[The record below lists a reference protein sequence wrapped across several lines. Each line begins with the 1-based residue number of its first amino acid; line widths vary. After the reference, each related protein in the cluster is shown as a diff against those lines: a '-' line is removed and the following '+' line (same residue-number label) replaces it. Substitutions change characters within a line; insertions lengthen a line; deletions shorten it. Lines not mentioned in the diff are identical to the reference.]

1 MKVVIVGGVAGGMSV
16 ATRLR
21 RLDERA
27 EIVVLEKGPYV
38 SFANC
43 GLPYY
48 LSGEIVD
55 RGDLMVQTADKL
67 RKRFNLDVR
76 PNHEVTQILPEEHAV
91 VVRHDGQET
100 RESYDRLV
108 LSPGAT
114 PVVPPIAGLDTA
126 ENTHVL
132 RNIPDLDG
140 LMAGLKAD
148 QPALV
153 VGGGFIGLEVAE
165 ALTKRGV
172 AVTVVEQAN
181 HVLPALDTEMAAF
194 VENELRRHGV
204 RVVTGQAV
212 AAFQDRGQT
221 AVLTDGTQISTGLTL
236 LAVGVRPDTRV
247 AKAAGLQ
254 LGLRDGIVVDRHYQ
268 TSDPAIYAVGDAIVV
283 TQVLDGTPTLIPLAS
298 PANRQGRQVAD
309 NLAGFDRPNRGSLG
323 TAIVRTFDLTAAATG
338 LSERQAREKG
348 LATSVVHVRGTN
360 HAGYFPGGTP
370 LLLKLIFNADSG
382 VIYGAQGVGKS
393 GVDKRLDVLATAIK
407 GGLTV
412 ADLPELELTYAPP
425 FGSAKDP
432 VNMLGYAAQNVM
444 DGLSQSIQ
452 WSELPAALQA
462 GKRVLDVRNPAELN
476 AGVFPNSVTIP
487 LNELRD
493 RLDELDPKQAYVV
506 SCFSGQ
512 RSYMAERILRQH
524 GFDVVNLDGAF
535 NLYRAVR
542 PQDLVKLE
550 TN

>member
-1 MKVVIVGGVAGGMSV
+1 MKVVIVGGVAGGMSA

-21 RLDERA
+21 RLDEDA

-48 LSGEIVD
+48 LSGEIAD
-55 RGDLMVQTADKL
+55 RSDLIVQTADKL
-67 RKRFNLDVR
+67 QQRFTLDVR
-76 PNHEVTQILPEEHAV
+76 PNHEVTQILPADHQV

-114 PVVPPIAGLDTA
+114 PVVPPITGLATA
-126 ENTHVL
+126 ENVHVL
-132 RNIPDLDG
+132 RNIPDLDC
-140 LMAGLKAD
+140 LMTGLKAD

-172 AVTVVEQAN
+172 AVTVVEQAD

-194 VENELRRHGV
+194 VENELQQHGV

-221 AVLTDGTQISTGLTL
+221 AVLTDGTQISTALTL
-236 LAVGVRPDTRV
+236 LAVGVRPDTRL
-247 AKAAGLQ
+247 AKEAGLK
-254 LGLRDGIVVDRHYQ
+254 LGLRGGLIVDRHYQ

-283 TQVLDGTPTLIPLAS
+283 NQVLDGTPTLIPLAS

-309 NLAGFDRPNRGSLG
+309 NLAGLDRPNRGSLG

-338 LSERQAREKG
+338 FSEQQAKEKG
-348 LATSVVHVRGTN
+348 LAVSVVHVRGTS

-382 VIYGAQGVGKS
+382 TIYGAQGVGQA

-444 DGLSQSIQ
+444 DGLSHSIQ

-462 GKRVLDVRNPAELN
+462 GKRVLDVRNAAELSE
-476 AGVFPNSVTIP
+476 GVFPNSVTIP

-535 NLYRAVR
+535 NLYQAVR
-542 PQDLVKLE
+542 PQDLVKF
-550 TN
+550 

>member
-1 MKVVIVGGVAGGMSV
+1 MKVVIVGGVAGGMSA

-21 RLDERA
+21 RLDEDA

-48 LSGEIVD
+48 LSGEIAD
-55 RGDLMVQTADKL
+55 RSDLIVQTADKL
-67 RKRFNLDVR
+67 QQRFNLDVR
-76 PNHEVTQILPEEHAV
+76 PNHEVTQILPADHQV

-114 PVVPPIAGLDTA
+114 PVVPPITGLATA
-126 ENTHVL
+126 ENVHVL

-140 LMAGLKAD
+140 LMTGLKAD

-165 ALTKRGV
+165 ALTRRGV
-172 AVTVVEQAN
+172 AVTVVEQAD

-194 VENELRRHGV
+194 VENELRQHGV

-221 AVLTDGTQISTGLTL
+221 AVLTDGTKISTALTL
-236 LAVGVRPDTRV
+236 LAVGVRPDTRL
-247 AKAAGLQ
+247 AKEAGLK
-254 LGLRDGIVVDRHYQ
+254 LGLRGGLIVDRHYQ

-283 TQVLDGTPTLIPLAS
+283 NQVLDGTPTLIPLAS

-309 NLAGFDRPNRGSLG
+309 NLAGLDRPNRGSLG

-338 LSERQAREKG
+338 FSEQQAKEKG
-348 LATSVVHVRGTN
+348 LAVSVVHVRGTS

-382 VIYGAQGVGKS
+382 TIYGAQGVGQA

-444 DGLSQSIQ
+444 DGLSHSIQ
-452 WSELPAALQA
+452 WSELSAALQA
-462 GKRVLDVRNPAELN
+462 GKLVLDVRNTAELSE
-476 AGVFPNSVTIP
+476 GVFPNSVTIP

-542 PQDLVKLE
+542 PQDLVKF
-550 TN
+550 

>member
-1 MKVVIVGGVAGGMSV
+1 MKVVIVGGVAGGMSA

-21 RLDERA
+21 RLDEDA

-48 LSGEIVD
+48 LSGEIAD
-55 RGDLMVQTADKL
+55 RSDLIVQTADKL
-67 RKRFNLDVR
+67 QQRFNLDVR
-76 PNHEVTQILPEEHAV
+76 PNHEVTQILPADHQV

-114 PVVPPIAGLDTA
+114 PVVPPITGLATA
-126 ENTHVL
+126 ENVHVL

-140 LMAGLKAD
+140 LMTGLKAD

-172 AVTVVEQAN
+172 AVTVVEQAD

-194 VENELRRHGV
+194 VENELRQHGV

-221 AVLTDGTQISTGLTL
+221 AVLTDGTQISTALTL
-236 LAVGVRPDTRV
+236 LAVGVRPDTRL
-247 AKAAGLQ
+247 AKEAGLK
-254 LGLRDGIVVDRHYQ
+254 LGLRGGLVVDRHYQ

-283 TQVLDGTPTLIPLAS
+283 NQVLDGTPTLIPLAS

-309 NLAGFDRPNRGSLG
+309 NLAGLDRPNRGSLG
-323 TAIVRTFDLTAAATG
+323 TAIVRVFDLTAAATG
-338 LSERQAREKG
+338 FSEQQAKEKG
-348 LATSVVHVRGTN
+348 LAVSVVHVRGTS

-382 VIYGAQGVGKS
+382 TIYGAQGVGQA

-444 DGLSQSIQ
+444 DGLSHSIQ

-462 GKRVLDVRNPAELN
+462 GKRVLDVRNTAELSD
-476 AGVFPNSVTIP
+476 GVFPNSVTIP

-535 NLYRAVR
+535 NLYQAVR
-542 PQDLVKLE
+542 PQDLVKF
-550 TN
+550 

>member
-1 MKVVIVGGVAGGMSV
+1 MKVVIVGGVAGGMSA

-21 RLDERA
+21 RLDEDA

-48 LSGEIVD
+48 LSGEIAD
-55 RGDLMVQTADKL
+55 RSDLIVQTADKL
-67 RKRFNLDVR
+67 RQRFNLDVR
-76 PNHEVTQILPEEHAV
+76 PNHEVTQILPADHAV
-91 VVRHDGQET
+91 VVRHDGQES
-100 RESYDRLV
+100 REHYDRLI

-114 PVVPPIAGLDTA
+114 PVVPPITGLDIA
-126 ENTHVL
+126 ENVHVL

-172 AVTVVEQAN
+172 AVTVVEQAE
-181 HVLPALDTEMAAF
+181 HVLPALDTEMAVF
-194 VENELRRHGV
+194 VENELRQHGV

-221 AVLTDGTQISTGLTL
+221 AVLTDGTKISTGLTL
-236 LAVGVRPDTRV
+236 LAVGVRPDTHL
-247 AKAAGLQ
+247 AKGAGLK
-254 LGLRDGIVVDRHYQ
+254 LGLRGGLVVDHHYQ

-283 TQVLDGTPTLIPLAS
+283 NQVLDGTPTLIPLAS

-309 NLAGFDRPNRGSLG
+309 NLAGLDRPNRGSLG

-338 LSERQAREKG
+338 FSEQQAKEKG
-348 LATSVVHVRGTN
+348 LAVSVVHVRGTS

-370 LLLKLIFNADSG
+370 LLLKLIFNTDSG
-382 VIYGAQGVGKS
+382 AIYGAQGVGKA

-444 DGLSQSIQ
+444 DGLSHSIQ

-462 GKRVLDVRNPAELN
+462 GKRVLDVRNTAELSE
-476 AGVFPNSVTIP
+476 GVFPNSVTIP

-542 PQDLVKLE
+542 PQDLVKF
-550 TN
+550 

>member
-1 MKVVIVGGVAGGMSV
+1 MKVVIVGGVAGGMSA

-21 RLDERA
+21 RLDEDA

-48 LSGEIVD
+48 LSGEIAD
-55 RGDLMVQTADKL
+55 RSDLIVQTADKL
-67 RKRFNLDVR
+67 QQRFNLDVR
-76 PNHEVTQILPEEHAV
+76 PNHEVTQILPANHQV

-114 PVVPPIAGLDTA
+114 PVVPPITGLATA
-126 ENTHVL
+126 ENVHVL

-140 LMAGLKAD
+140 LMTGLKAD

-153 VGGGFIGLEVAE
+153 VGGGYIGLEVAE

-172 AVTVVEQAN
+172 AVTVVEQAD

-194 VENELRRHGV
+194 VENELRQHGV

-212 AAFQDRGQT
+212 AVFQDRGQT
-221 AVLTDGTQISTGLTL
+221 AVLTDGTKISTALTL
-236 LAVGVRPDTRV
+236 LAVGVRPDTRL
-247 AKAAGLQ
+247 AKEAGLK
-254 LGLRDGIVVDRHYQ
+254 LGLRGGLIVDRHYQ

-283 TQVLDGTPTLIPLAS
+283 NQVLDGTPTLIPLAS

-309 NLAGFDRPNRGSLG
+309 NLAGLDRPNRGSLG

-338 LSERQAREKG
+338 FSEQQAKEKG
-348 LATSVVHVRGTN
+348 LAVSVVHVRGTS

-382 VIYGAQGVGKS
+382 TIYGAQGVGQA

-407 GGLTV
+407 GGLTL

-425 FGSAKDP
+425 FGSAKDL

-444 DGLSQSIQ
+444 DGLSHSIQ
-452 WSELPAALQA
+452 WSELPVALQA
-462 GKRVLDVRNPAELN
+462 GKRVLDVRNTAELSE
-476 AGVFPNSVTIP
+476 GVFPNSVTIP

-542 PQDLVKLE
+542 PQDLVKF
-550 TN
+550 

>member
-1 MKVVIVGGVAGGMSV
+1 MKVVIVGGVAGGMSA

-21 RLDERA
+21 RLDEDA

-48 LSGEIVD
+48 LSGEIAD
-55 RGDLMVQTADKL
+55 RSDLIVQTADKL
-67 RKRFNLDVR
+67 QQRFNLDVR
-76 PNHEVTQILPEEHAV
+76 PNHEVTQILPERHEV
-91 VVRHDGQET
+91 VVRHDGQES
-100 RESYDRLV
+100 RESYDRLI
-108 LSPGAT
+108 LSPGAA
-114 PVVPPIAGLDTA
+114 PVVPPIVGLDTA
-126 ENTHVL
+126 ENVHVL

-148 QPALV
+148 QPSLV

-172 AVTVVEQAN
+172 AVTVVEQAD

-194 VENELRRHGV
+194 AENELRQHGV

-212 AAFQDRGQT
+212 AAFQDRGET
-221 AVLTDGTQISTGLTL
+221 VVLTDVTQISTGLTL
-236 LAVGVRPDTRV
+236 LAVGVRPDTRL
-247 AKAAGLQ
+247 AKEAGLK
-254 LGLRDGIVVDRHYQ
+254 LGLRGGLVVDHHYQ
-268 TSDPAIYAVGDAIVV
+268 TSDPSIYAVGDAIVV
-283 TQVLDGTPTLIPLAS
+283 NQVLDGTPTLIPLAS

-309 NLAGFDRPNRGSLG
+309 NLAGLDRPNQGSLG
-323 TAIVRTFDLTAAATG
+323 TAIVRVFDLTAAATG
-338 LSERQAREKG
+338 FSEQQAKEKG
-348 LATSVVHVRGTN
+348 LKASVIHVRGTS

-382 VIYGAQGVGKS
+382 AIYGAQGVGKA

-444 DGLSQSIQ
+444 DGLSHSIQ

-462 GKRVLDVRNPAELN
+462 GKRVLDVRDPSELKE
-476 AGVFPNSVTIP
+476 GVFPNSVTIP
-487 LNELRD
+487 LNELRE

-542 PQDLVKLE
+542 SQDLVKF
-550 TN
+550 

>member
-1 MKVVIVGGVAGGMSV
+1 MKVVIVGGVAGGMSA

-21 RLDERA
+21 RLDEDA

-48 LSGEIVD
+48 LSGEIAD
-55 RGDLMVQTADKL
+55 RSDLIVQTADKL
-67 RKRFNLDVR
+67 QQRFNLDVR
-76 PNHEVTQILPEEHAV
+76 PNHEVTQILPADHQV

-114 PVVPPIAGLDTA
+114 PVVPPITGLATA
-126 ENTHVL
+126 ENVHVL

-140 LMAGLKAD
+140 LMTGLKAD

-172 AVTVVEQAN
+172 AVTVVEQAD

-194 VENELRRHGV
+194 VENELRQHGV

-221 AVLTDGTQISTGLTL
+221 AVLTDGTQISTALTL
-236 LAVGVRPDTRV
+236 LAVGVRPDTRL
-247 AKAAGLQ
+247 AKEAGLK
-254 LGLRDGIVVDRHYQ
+254 LGLRGGLVVDRHYQ

-283 TQVLDGTPTLIPLAS
+283 NQVLDGTPTLIPLAS

-309 NLAGFDRPNRGSLG
+309 NLAGLDRPNRGSLE

-338 LSERQAREKG
+338 FSEQQAKEKG
-348 LATSVVHVRGTN
+348 LAVSVVHVRGTS

-382 VIYGAQGVGKS
+382 TIYGAQGVVQA

-444 DGLSQSIQ
+444 DGLSHSIQ

-462 GKRVLDVRNPAELN
+462 GKRVLDVRNTAELSD
-476 AGVFPNSVTIP
+476 GVFPNSVTIP

-535 NLYRAVR
+535 NLYQAVR
-542 PQDLVKLE
+542 PQDLVKF
-550 TN
+550 

>member
-1 MKVVIVGGVAGGMSV
+1 MKVVIVGGVAGGMSA

-21 RLDERA
+21 RLDEDA

-48 LSGEIVD
+48 LSGEIAD
-55 RGDLMVQTADKL
+55 RSDLIVQTADKL
-67 RKRFNLDVR
+67 QQRFNLDVR
-76 PNHEVTQILPEEHAV
+76 PNHEVTQILPADHQV

-114 PVVPPIAGLDTA
+114 PVVPPITGLATA
-126 ENTHVL
+126 ENVHVL

-140 LMAGLKAD
+140 LMTGLKAD

-165 ALTKRGV
+165 ALTRRGV
-172 AVTVVEQAN
+172 AVTVVEQAD
-181 HVLPALDTEMAAF
+181 HVLPTLDTEMAAF
-194 VENELRRHGV
+194 VENELRQHGV

-221 AVLTDGTQISTGLTL
+221 AVLTDGTKISTALTL
-236 LAVGVRPDTRV
+236 LAVGVRPDTRL
-247 AKAAGLQ
+247 AKEAGLK
-254 LGLRDGIVVDRHYQ
+254 LGLRGGLIVDRHYQ

-283 TQVLDGTPTLIPLAS
+283 NQVLDGTPTLIPLAS

-309 NLAGFDRPNRGSLG
+309 NLAGLDRPNRGSLG

-338 LSERQAREKG
+338 FSEQQAKEKG
-348 LATSVVHVRGTN
+348 LAVSVVHVRGTS

-382 VIYGAQGVGKS
+382 TIYGAQGVGQA

-444 DGLSQSIQ
+444 DGLSHSIQ
-452 WSELPAALQA
+452 WSELSAALQA
-462 GKRVLDVRNPAELN
+462 GKLVLDVRNTAELSE
-476 AGVFPNSVTIP
+476 GVFPNSVTIP

-542 PQDLVKLE
+542 PQDLVKF
-550 TN
+550 